1 MASSS
6 KVPSGRLSRFGSLAG
21 LAGKVAGGMLA
32 EGARRMASG
41 EKSSRLD
48 LLLTP
53 GNIKRLTD
61 KLAHMRGAAMKLGQ
75 LLSMDA
81 GDLLP
86 PELSEM
92 LARLR
97 DNANPMPPKQLT
109 SVLRAELGNDWLQHF
124 SDFEFKP
131 IAAASIGQVHRAR
144 HDKGQ
149 PLAIKV
155 QYPGVK
161 QSIDSDVDNVASLL
175 RISGLLPA
183 GMDYQPLLA
192 EAKAQLQREADYQQE
207 ADYMMRFHAYLRDFP
222 QYLVPTADTELSTAN
237 LLVMQYV
244 EGVPIESLQQQPQ
257 ALRDRVVMH
266 LFALFFKELFEFQ
279 LVQTDP
285 NFANYRYNLSTEQL
299 VLLDFG
305 ACRDYSA
312 EFSSAYRLL
321 FSAALSQHEAG
332 VEQAMRQ
339 IGFFSQDIETAQRE
353 RILQLVKLACEPL
366 QHDQPYDFGSS
377 DLAQRIREAGTALSM
392 QHNYWHTPPA
402 DAIFLH
408 RKIGGLYL
416 LAARLQTRVNVRSL
430 LQPYL
435 NQSEASIAAA
445 TSAAQ

>member
-1 MASSS
+1 MTSSS
-6 KVPSGRLSRFGSLAG
+6 KVPSGRLSRFGSLAS

-41 EKSSRLD
+41 EKSSRMD

-86 PELSEM
+86 PELSDM

-109 SVLRAELGNDWLQHF
+109 SVLKTELGNDWLRHF
-124 SDFEFKP
+124 SDFEYKP

-144 HDKGQ
+144 HDNGQ
-149 PLAIKV
+149 QLAVKV

-183 GMDYQPLLA
+183 GMDYRPLLE
-192 EAKAQLQREADYQQE
+192 EAKAQLQREADYLQE
-207 ADYMMRFHAYLRDFP
+207 AAFMTRFHEYLRDYP
-222 QYLVPTADTELSTAN
+222 QYLVPAADTDLSTAN
-237 LLVMQYV
+237 LLVMDYV
-244 EGVPIESLQQQPQ
+244 QGVPVESLQHHPQ
-257 ALRDRVVMH
+257 ALRDRVVVH
-266 LFALFFKELFEFQ
+266 LFQLFFKELFEFQ

-285 NFANYRYNLSTEQL
+285 NFANYRYNLTTDQL

-305 ACRDYSA
+305 ACRDYSTS
-312 EFSSAYRLL
+312 FSNAYSLL
-321 FSAALSQHEAG
+321 FSAGLSHDDVG
-332 VEQAMRQ
+332 VEKAMRQ
-339 IGFFSQDIETAQRE
+339 IGFFSQDIQAVQRE
-353 RILQLVKLACEPL
+353 RILHLVQLACEPL
-366 QHDQPYDFGSS
+366 QQDEPFDFGHS
-377 DLAQRIREAGTALSM
+377 DLAQRIRVAGAALSM

-402 DAIFLH
+402 DALFLH

-416 LAARLQTRVNVRSL
+416 LAARLKACVNVRAL
-430 LQPYL
+430 LMPYL
-435 NQSEASIAAA
+435 IKK
-445 TSAAQ
+445 